1 MNGYDYAR
9 KIIYMP
15 GMQVEAWIN
24 PVNISPRIKKAT
36 QKMVRTGV
44 LNGGYRSTSRMLA
57 TQLLMDSKAGVSASA
72 NKWGVTIYNAVLTH
86 DTKASIIELLEA
98 ARMIEIADKPESN
111 HAYINSRY
119 KRAMSLDLRGDRAIS
134 MSCYVVPINQQIA
147 EIAAASRLPSQI
159 KAANALAD
167 QLDDVAPI
175 KVNIH
180 TPI

>member
-24 PVNISPRIKKAT
+24 PVSISPRIKKAV
-36 QKMVRTGV
+36 QKMVRTGI

-57 TQLLMDSKAGVSASA
+57 AQLLNDSEVGISASA
-72 NKWGVTIYNAVLTH
+72 NKWGVTVFNAILTH
-86 DTKASIIELLEA
+86 DTKAEIINLLEA
-98 ARMIEIADKPESN
+98 ARMIELADKPASN
-111 HAYINSRY
+111 HHHINSRY
-119 KRAMSLDLRGDRAIS
+119 QRVMGLELRGDRAMS
-134 MSCYVVPINQQIA
+134 LSCYVVPINQQIA
-147 EIAAASRLPSQI
+147 EVAAASRLPSQI